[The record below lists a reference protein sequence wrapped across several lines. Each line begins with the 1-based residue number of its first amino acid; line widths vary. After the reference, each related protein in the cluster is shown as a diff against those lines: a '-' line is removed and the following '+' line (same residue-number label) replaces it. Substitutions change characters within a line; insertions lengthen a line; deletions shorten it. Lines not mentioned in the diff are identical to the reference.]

1 MKVETRSSLKVY
13 WTAFIGLF
21 FDYYDLFLFVYLD
34 HVLVS
39 FFDLSELQADWA
51 QFTGLAGVGVGALV
65 FGYLADRFGRR
76 RMMLI
81 VFVVYLVGVAGL
93 SLAWDFKSLIG
104 FRLLASFALGA
115 EWGLSHTYLYENV
128 NKAKRYWWAALLQ
141 FSILGGLL
149 AMFMKTLVLPYLGWR
164 ALFALSLIPI
174 ILLFAWRFKALSATD
189 FKEDRTNCSLLEG
202 VRKSWGRFLL
212 CLLLASCAI
221 ASGTVNIFVT
231 KELPQSLLFSTLFWL
246 NVVPGMLFGAW
257 IVGRLGVRLS
267 IIIYAVMLLSL
278 SGLAYGSDWDQ
289 RQYAFALGLPL
300 LNGIP
305 FGLMGAYF
313 NEVFGDFR
321 TMLSGAAYN
330 LGRILAGFSPLL
342 ITGLSLDSEGNYYL
356 FSIGLGIAMVFIA
369 FWIQKPDTENISGSF
384 S

>member
-1 MKVETRSSLKVY
+1 MKAETCSSLRIY

-21 FDYYDLFLFVYLD
+21 FDYYDLFLFIYLD
-34 HVLVS
+34 KALVS
-39 FFDLSELQADWA
+39 FFELSEFQSDGV
-51 QFTGLAGVGVGALV
+51 QFIGLAGVGVGALG

-81 VFVVYLVGVAGL
+81 VFAVYLIGIAGL
-93 SLAWDFKSLIG
+93 SLAWSYESLIG
-104 FRLLASFALGA
+104 FRLLASLALGA
-115 EWGLSHTYLYENV
+115 EWGISHTYLYENV
-128 NKAKRYWWAALLQ
+128 DRKRRYWWAALLQ

-149 AMFMKTLVLPYLGWR
+149 AMIMKTLVLPTVGWR

-174 ILLFAWRFKALSATD
+174 VVLSIWRFKALSV
-189 FKEDRTNCSLLEG
+189 EDSREVRTKCSLLDG
-202 VRKSWGRFLL
+202 IRKSWGRFLL
-212 CLLLASCAI
+212 CLFLASCAI
-221 ASGTVNIFVT
+221 ASGTVNVFVT
-231 KELPQSLLFSTLFWL
+231 KELPQTLLYSTLFWV

-257 IVGRLGVRLS
+257 IVGKVGVRRS
-267 IIIYAVMLLSL
+267 IVLYAVMLSLLSIFVY
-278 SGLAYGSDWDQ
+278 AVDWGQ
-289 RQYAFALGLPL
+289 KQYAFALGLPL

-342 ITGLSLDSEGNYYL
+342 ITGLHLDSEGNYYL
-356 FSIGLGIAMVFIA
+356 FSLGLGIAMVILA
-369 FWIQKPDTENISGSF
+369 FWIQKPNTQQD
-384 S
+384 